1 MGKLLELP
9 DGEMRAGVA
18 TCGDL
23 FAPRPPLGR
32 GVGGREAHAVPRRR
46 GCAGYPRP

>member
-1 MGKLLELP
+1 MESSCELP

-23 FAPRPPLGR
+23 LSPAR
-32 GVGGREAHAVPRRR
+32 V
-46 GCAGYPRP
+46 